1 MQANRLDVYVSV
13 VGHSQRVRKRAR
25 MTERRTRYRPRQGYS
40 ALGGLKSGETPQ
52 ERLNKATPDVTR
64 CAWPRCR
71 QPLEFRLIA
80 GQEPTIDR
88 YGVLCRVHAADVAIA
103 VIQHEADLNR
113 VKEFFDHQT
122 TEQAVRRAAWQA
134 EEERYEAEKSALRQD
149 REGFVYY
156 LRVGE
161 RIKVGYSVDVKR
173 RMRAYPPGSQLL
185 AVEPGDRE
193 LETQRHRQ
201 FAGSRTD
208 GREWF
213 RPTPDLLELVAEIVQ
228 TYGEPRRFAHHYRRN
243 EQPMRI
249 RPAS

>member
-1 MQANRLDVYVSV
+1 MQSEWLDQRPQN
-13 VGHSQRVRKRAR
+13 VGHSARLRKRAR
-25 MTERRTRYRPRQGYS
+25 MTQRRTRHRVRRTSS
-40 ALGGLKSGETPQ
+40 ALAGMKLTERPQ
-52 ERLNKATPDVTR
+52 EALNKATPNVTR
-64 CAWPRCR
+64 CAWPRCQER
-71 QPLEFRLIA
+71 LTIPLPGGETLD
-80 GQEPTIDR
+80 QR
-88 YGVLCRVHAADVAIA
+88 YGVLCAVHAVDVTIA
-103 VIQHEADLNR
+103 VIRHEREANS
-113 VKEFFDHQT
+113 VKEFFQQQT
-122 TEQAVRRAAWQA
+122 TERAVRAAAWKA
-134 EEERYEAEKSALRQD
+134 EDERYEAEKAALRQERD
-149 REGFVYY
+149 GFVYY

-173 RMRAYPPGSQLL
+173 RMRAYPPGSDLL

-213 RPTPDLLELVAEIVQ
+213 RPTPDLLELVTEIVK